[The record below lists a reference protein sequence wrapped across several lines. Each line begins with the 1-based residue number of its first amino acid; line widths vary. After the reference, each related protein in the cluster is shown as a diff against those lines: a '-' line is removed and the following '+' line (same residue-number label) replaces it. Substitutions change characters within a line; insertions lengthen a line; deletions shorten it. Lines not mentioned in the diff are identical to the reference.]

1 MVPDKNDNNAND
13 EDIKVLIR
21 VSRENN
27 EYIKVIILN
36 SRVVGCLLVGE
47 SDLEETFENLILSKI
62 DVETLPFNLLDANVD
77 LEDYFD

>member
-1 MVPDKNDNNAND
+1 LVPDKNDNNAND